1 MMDRCSCLLMSYRT
15 LALLSLGCRDVARS
29 GATCGSKTIAYVA
42 LQQAHCKR
50 ASLQQSNKHCT
61 PWRQGCKA
69 AHKMLLRTSLRSMA
83 RVRRA
88 STAAAAAPRCVV
100 ELISDTM

>member
-1 MMDRCSCLLMSYRT
+1 MLVPYRT
-15 LALLSLGCRDVARS
+15 LALALTSCCRDVARS

-61 PWRQGCKA
+61 PWRHKVA
-69 AHKMLLRTSLRSMA
+69 KLHKMLLRTSLRGIA

>member
-1 MMDRCSCLLMSYRT
+1 MMDRCSCLLVSYRT

-50 ASLQQSNKHCT
+50 ASLRRSTASTAGDRLQARH
-61 PWRQGCKA
+61 
-69 AHKMLLRTSLRSMA
+69 MLLRTSLRGIAHM
-83 RVRRA
+83 RRA

>member
-1 MMDRCSCLLMSYRT
+1 MLVSYRT
-15 LALLSLGCRDVARS
+15 LALALTSCCRDVARS
-29 GATCGSKTIAYVA
+29 GATCGSKTIAYAA
-42 LQQAHCKR
+42 LQAHCKR
-50 ASLQQSNKHCT
+50 ASLQQSNEHCT
-61 PWRQGCKA
+61 PWR
-69 AHKMLLRTSLRSMA
+69 HKVAKLHTQMLLRTTLRSMS